1 MKLWKRN
8 ILPFDMDSNRES
20 FRMWFHLIQLFYSSS
35 IRNNYWYIALFLF
48 KADPT
53 LCANTKGKMNFV
65 LFYYVAN
72 VFLLM
77 LFNNEDEQAL

>member
-1 MKLWKRN
+1 
-8 ILPFDMDSNRES
+8 MDSNRES
-20 FRMWFHLIQLFYSSS
+20 FRMGFHLIQLFYSSS

-77 LFNNEDEQAL
+77 LFKEDEQAL